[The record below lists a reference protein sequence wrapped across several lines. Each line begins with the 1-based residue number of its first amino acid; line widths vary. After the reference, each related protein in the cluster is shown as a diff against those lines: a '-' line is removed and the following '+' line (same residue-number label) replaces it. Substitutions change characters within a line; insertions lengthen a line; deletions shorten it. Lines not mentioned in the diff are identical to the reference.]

1 MSETLQVVCPSCG
14 GINRVPRTRV
24 SDQPNCGRCHAP
36 LLPGASVPVDAAL
49 FERHVGRGDLPV
61 LVDFWAPWCGPCR
74 SMAPA
79 VEAAAR
85 ALSPQ
90 VRLLKVNTEE
100 EQALAGQFAIR
111 SIPTLI
117 LFEGRREKARMSGAM
132 SEAQLVAWTKSQLG
146 R

>member
-1 MSETLQVVCPSCG
+1 MSELLQVVCPSCDG
-14 GINRVPRTRV
+14 VNRVPAARL
-24 SDQPNCGRCHAP
+24 SDHPNCGRCHAP
-36 LLPGASVPVDAAL
+36 LLPGTAIPVNAAQ
-49 FERHVGRGDLPV
+49 FERHVTRGDLPV

-79 VEAAAR
+79 FEAAAR

-90 VRLLKVNTEE
+90 VRLLKLNTEE
-100 EQALAGQFAIR
+100 EQAVASRYAIR

-117 LFEGRREKARMSGAM
+117 LFENGREKARMSGAM
-132 SEAQLVAWTKSQLG
+132 SEAQLVGWTKSQLG